1 MSLKKSKYWIS
12 EMIFGFTDDLLEAS
26 YVYDPDVES
35 YEIHEIEKKNFRNL
49 VQTIYLQ
56 LQKLLE
62 E

>member
-12 EMIFGFTDDLLEAS
+12 EMIFGFTDDLIKAC
-26 YVYDPDVES
+26 YVYDPDAES
-35 YEIHEIEKKNFRNL
+35 YEIQEIEKKNFRNL

>member
-26 YVYDPDVES
+26 YVYDPDAES
-35 YEIHEIEKKNFRNL
+35 YEIHEIEKKNSRNL

>member
-12 EMIFGFTDDLLEAS
+12 EMIFGFTDDLLEAC
-26 YVYDPDVES
+26 YVYDPDAES

-56 LQKLLE
+56 LQKLLKE
-62 E
+62 